1 MAVDFWVKLIGIF
14 LGVLTRTLF
23 PWLRKLKEGKV
34 ARFNRRYLVSA
45 IGSFIIGFII
55 TLLIF
60 PQFSAESAGP
70 GLEAAFKLFATAFGF
85 GFGWNSLV
93 FEAGKWAG
101 AFKDENEKAEDKPI
115 HPPDLPNPPDSSP
128 DSSC

>member
-1 MAVDFWVKLIGIF
+1 MAVDFWLKLIGIF

-34 ARFNRRYLVSA
+34 TRFDRRYLVSA
-45 IGSFIIGFII
+45 IGTFLIGFII

-70 GLEAAFKLFATAFGF
+70 GLEAAFKLFAIAFGF

-101 AFKDENEKAEDKPI
+101 AFKDENEKAVDNPI
-115 HPPDLPNPPDSSP
+115 HSPDPPNPPAKS
-128 DSSC
+128 